1 MESDMGICKNQQI
14 KLNLKL
20 GSVFLVNITILL
32 AIASPSFAQ
41 SAISL
46 SRYFRNDPT
55 KLTGEGGGQISLAS
69 IAKGADNCRGFA
81 NATPNHIITL
91 NNPFPL
97 LDFSIEPKNIND
109 RPTMLIQGPRGISV
123 CADAESKGRFPQVSL
138 RLPNGLL
145 PKGDYQVWVG
155 SRTSN
160 QSFAYTLKLS
170 ETRQ

>member
-1 MESDMGICKNQQI
+1 MGICKNRQI

-20 GSVFLVNITILL
+20 GWVLLSNIVLLL
-32 AIASPSFAQ
+32 AFASSSSAQ

-46 SRYFRNDPT
+46 NRYFREDPR
-55 KLTGEGGGQISLAS
+55 KLTGEGGGQTSLAS

-91 NNPFPL
+91 NESFLL
-97 LDFSIEPKNIND
+97 LDFLVEPTNIND
-109 RPTMLIQGPRGISV
+109 RPTMLIQGPKGISV
-123 CADAESKGRFPQVSL
+123 CADAQADGRFPQVTLS
-138 RLPNGLL
+138 RPNELL
-145 PKGDYQVWVG
+145 SKGDYQVWVG

-170 ETRQ
+170 EPPQR